1 MIPSNPLWT
10 ALVTPLMPDLTI
22 DYKSLDGLLEAQEQ
36 AQNGLLILG
45 STGEALNLGLDD
57 KKRIVERCIERV
69 TTIPTMVGV
78 GGHDLKACL
87 SWLDFLETLPIS
99 AYLMVTPIYAKPQAQ
114 GQYRWFKELFDRSQ
128 KPIMLY
134 NIPSRAGVELSI
146 SAVERLRE
154 HQNYWAIKDSSGS
167 LDKFKEY
174 LDASK
179 GKPVYCGDDILFP
192 KFAQA
197 KSSGLVSVAANA
209 WPLETRLY
217 VDQCQK
223 KTFSAQVLWED
234 ALRALSFSSNPIP
247 IKRLLYEEKHI
258 SHNTM
263 MPPLSELDFRD
274 CSMLLMLSKQ
284 IRSWY
289 QNEMGSGS

>member
-10 ALVTPLMPDLTI
+10 ALVTPLMPDLAI
-22 DYKSLDGLLEAQEQ
+22 DYKSLDGLIEAQEQ

-45 STGEALNLGLDD
+45 STGEALNLALED
-57 KKRIVERCIERV
+57 KKRIVEHCIERV
-69 TTIPTMVGV
+69 TTSPTMVGV
-78 GGHDLKACL
+78 GGHDLRACL
-87 SWLDFLETLPIS
+87 SWLDFLETLPFS
-99 AYLMVTPIYAKPQAQ
+99 AYLMLTPIYAKPQAQ

-134 NIPSRAGVELSI
+134 NIPSRAGVELSR
-146 SAVERLRE
+146 SAVERLSE

-167 LDKFKEY
+167 LDKFEEY
-174 LDASK
+174 LAAS
-179 GKPVYCGDDILFP
+179 GRKPVFCGEDIQFP
-192 KFAQA
+192 RFAQA
-197 KSSGLVSVAANA
+197 GSVGLVSVAANA
-209 WPLETRLY
+209 WPVETRLY

-223 KTFSAQVLWED
+223 KTFSAQVLWGD
-234 ALRALSFSSNPIP
+234 AFRALYSSSNPIP
-247 IKRLLYEEKHI
+247 IKRLLYEEKRI

-289 QNEMGSGS
+289 QNEIGSGS